1 VSPIDW
7 SLFAIAKGPPKRL
20 EKGWKK
26 RERAQRLE
34 DVYALADARDGT
46 VCRVTGR
53 QLKKGLPNTV
63 DAKVWHTRHHMKKR
77 STHPEDIFN
86 LANIFVCAWEVHQA
100 LERGEIEI
108 EGTDANK
115 RLFFRWNRRLV
126 PVGKEPFRIVT
137 ADRSS
142 RRKAS

>member
-1 VSPIDW
+1 MPIDW
-7 SLFAIAKGPPKRL
+7 SLLPIRKGPPKRL

-26 RERAQRLE
+26 REQEARLE
-34 DVYALADARDGT
+34 AVYALVDARDGS

-53 QLKKGLPNTV
+53 ALIKGLPGNV
-63 DAKVWHTRHHMKKR
+63 APQKWHTRHHMKAR
-77 STHPEDIFN
+77 STHPEDKFN
-86 LANIFVCAWEVHQA
+86 LANIFVCAWEAHQA
-100 LERGEIEI
+100 IEDCLIEI

-142 RRKAS
+142 RRKVS